1 VNEHDLSGQ
10 GRPLEGVVVLD
21 FSQFLAGPVAAMRLA
36 DLGARVIKV
45 ERPAGGDIGRQL
57 AFAGRR
63 ADGDTVSFHAMNRN
77 KEGVTADLKDAGDL
91 ARVRELITHADVLI
105 QNFRPGVME
114 RIGLD
119 YASVRRINPR
129 IVYGSATGYGDSG
142 PWRDRP
148 GQDLLAQSVAGLPWL
163 SGGGESGPV
172 PVGLAIADHLTSCHL
187 AEGITALLVRQART
201 GAGGLVQTSLLEAM
215 LDLQFELL
223 STHLNDATVT
233 VQRGGA
239 HAAHAFL
246 PAPYGTYPT
255 SDGYLALAMN
265 PIDKIGRLLE
275 DDELAAL
282 TDPQAWW
289 DRQTEIE
296 ERLAARFATRST
308 DAWLAV
314 LDAADVWCAPVLTLE
329 QLVEHDGFAAVAMTQ
344 EVERD
349 AAVTDDGRP
358 LRLRT
363 TRSPIRIDGER
374 LTSGR
379 PAPKLGQHNASVWA
393 EFLGVADATS
403 APAPVP
409 VPEPAV
415 SVLPAGGAA

>member
-1 VNEHDLSGQ
+1 MDGQGRSGQ

-45 ERPAGGDIGRQL
+45 ERPRGGDIGRQL

-63 ADGDTVSFHAMNRN
+63 ADGETVSFHAMNRN
-77 KEGVTADLKDAGDL
+77 KEGVTADLKDPDDL
-91 ARVRELITHADVLI
+91 ARVKQLVTRADVLI

-119 YASVRRINPR
+119 YASVRALNPR
-129 IVYGSATGYGDSG
+129 IVYGSVSGYGDSG

-148 GQDLLAQSVAGLPWL
+148 GQDLLAQAVSGLPWL
-163 SGGGESGPV
+163 SGGADAGPV
-172 PVGLAIADHLTSCHL
+172 PVGLSVADHLTSCHL
-187 AEGITALLVRQART
+187 AQGITALLVRQART
-201 GAGGLVQTSLLEAM
+201 GVGGLVQTSLLEAM

-233 VQRGGA
+233 VRRGGE

-255 SDGYLALAMN
+255 SDGHLALAMN
-265 PIDKIGRLLE
+265 PVDKLGRLLG
-275 DDELAAL
+275 DDELASL
-282 TDPQAWW
+282 DDPQAWW
-289 DRQTEIE
+289 DRATEIE
-296 ERLAARFATRST
+296 ERLAGRFATRT
-308 DAWLAV
+308 TEAWLEV

-329 QLVEHDGFAAVAMTQ
+329 QLVEHEGFHSVAMTQ

-349 AAVTDDGRP
+349 GALTASGEP

-374 LTSGR
+374 LTSSR
-379 PAPKLGQHNASVWA
+379 PAPKLGQHDDEVWG
-393 EFLGVADATS
+393 ELLGTGAPAT
-403 APAPVP
+403 AQPAPVP
-409 VPEPAV
+409 GPAE